1 MKKIFFALL
10 LFSSIVFSQK
20 LPDFELTDEWLNK
33 IESMIPEQNGFTQ
46 KKKKELL
53 IFSLHTGFKHWT
65 IPHTEAVMKLI
76 AEKSG
81 NFNVTLTKDI
91 SFFEKN
97 RLKAFDVVLLNN
109 NCSVGPRR
117 DMFWDVL
124 NEDPSLSEA
133 RKLEKAQQLESNLIN
148 FVRKGNGLV
157 LMHGGIVMQNNSLE
171 FSEMAGG
178 SFDYHPQQQELH
190 LRLADPDHPL
200 VADFD
205 PEGFSHIDE
214 PYFFKNAYFRYNFKP
229 LLYVEL
235 DKIQMK
241 RKRPSDAIKY
251 VSWIKRYGKG
261 RVFYSSPSHNAQS
274 MENPQLLAFFNKGLN
289 YAAGLL
295 KCDDAP
301 MGLPNK

>member
-33 IESMIPEQNGFTQ
+33 IESMIPEPTGFAQ

-133 RKLEKAQQLESNLIN
+133 RKLEKAQQLERNLIN
-148 FVRKGNGLV
+148 FVRIGNGLV

-289 YAAGLL
+289 YAAGLF

>member
-1 MKKIFFALL
+1 
-10 LFSSIVFSQK
+10 
-20 LPDFELTDEWLNK
+20 
-33 IESMIPEQNGFTQ
+33 
-46 KKKKELL
+46 
-53 IFSLHTGFKHWT
+53 
-65 IPHTEAVMKLI
+65 VMKLI

-133 RKLEKAQQLESNLIN
+133 RKLEKAQQLERNLIN
-148 FVRKGNGLV
+148 FVRIGNGLV

-205 PEGFSHIDE
+205 PQGFSHIDE

-295 KCDDAP
+295 KCDDAS

>member
-10 LFSSIVFSQK
+10 LFSSVVFSQK

-205 PEGFSHIDE
+205 PEGFIHIDE

>member
-33 IESMIPEQNGFTQ
+33 IESMIPEQNGFAQ

-124 NEDPSLSEA
+124 NEDPSLGEA
-133 RKLEKAQQLESNLIN
+133 RKLEKAQQLERNLIN

>member
-33 IESMIPEQNGFTQ
+33 IESMIPEQNGFAQ

-133 RKLEKAQQLESNLIN
+133 RKLEKAQQLERNLIN
-148 FVRKGNGLV
+148 FVRIGNGLV

-274 MENPQLLAFFNKGLN
+274 MENPQLLAFLNKGLN
-289 YAAGLL
+289 YSAGLF

>member
-33 IESMIPEQNGFTQ
+33 IESMIPEQNGFAQ

-133 RKLEKAQQLESNLIN
+133 RKLEKAQQLERNLIN
-148 FVRKGNGLV
+148 FVRIGNGLV

-289 YAAGLL
+289 YAAGLF

>member
-10 LFSSIVFSQK
+10 LFSSVVFSQK

-190 LRLADPDHPL
+190 LRLAEPDHPL

>member
-10 LFSSIVFSQK
+10 LFSGIVFSQK

-33 IESMIPEQNGFTQ
+33 IESMIPEQNGFAQ

-133 RKLEKAQQLESNLIN
+133 RKLEKAQQLERNLIN
-148 FVRKGNGLV
+148 FVRIGNGLV

-205 PEGFSHIDE
+205 PQGFSHIDE

>member
-33 IESMIPEQNGFTQ
+33 IESMIPEQNGFAQ

-53 IFSLHTGFKHWT
+53 IFSLHTGYKHWT

-91 SFFEKN
+91 NFFEKN

-133 RKLEKAQQLESNLIN
+133 RKLEKAQQLERNLIN
-148 FVRKGNGLV
+148 FVRIGNGLV

>member
-33 IESMIPEQNGFTQ
+33 IESMIPEQNGFAQ

-124 NEDPSLSEA
+124 NEDPSLGEA
-133 RKLEKAQQLESNLIN
+133 RKLEKAQQLERNLIN

-205 PEGFSHIDE
+205 PQGFSHIDE

-295 KCDDAP
+295 KCDDAS

>member
-33 IESMIPEQNGFTQ
+33 IESMIPEQNGFAQ

-109 NCSVGPRR
+109 NCSVDPRR

-133 RKLEKAQQLESNLIN
+133 RKLEKAQQLERNLIN
-148 FVRKGNGLV
+148 FVRIGNGLV

-251 VSWIKRYGKG
+251 VSWIKRYRKG

>member
-1 MKKIFFALL
+1 MKKIFFTLL

-33 IESMIPEQNGFTQ
+33 IESMIPEPTGFAQ

-81 NFNVTLTKDI
+81 NFNVTVTKDI

-97 RLKAFDVVLLNN
+97 RLKTFDVVLLNN
-109 NCSVGPRR
+109 NCSVSPRR

-133 RKLEKAQQLESNLIN
+133 RKLEKAQQLERNLIN

-190 LRLADPDHPL
+190 LRLVDPDHPL

-241 RKRPSDAIKY
+241 RKRPSDTIKY

-289 YAAGLL
+289 YAAGLIN
-295 KCDDAP
+295 CDDAP
-301 MGLPNK
+301 IGLPNK